1 MVRWLVSGVGSA
13 TIPRDGAG
21 YLPDYKQPMAKSN
34 ILPSTLVNDFCVTGL
49 TDAADIK
56 AFAAFCDS
64 EGGNLAKLA
73 DGEFRGLKLTGKGDK
88 AKGTYKGAQVKF
100 NGGHN
105 AATIALHAATQAWET
120 CESLGLPY
128 GAIKAD
134 VSVIALNWKS
144 KRDKK
149 STDTAK
155 PADNKPESAPQNA

>member
-1 MVRWLVSGVGSA
+1 
-13 TIPRDGAG
+13 
-21 YLPDYKQPMAKSN
+21 MAKSN
-34 ILPSTLVNDFCVTGL
+34 ILPSKLVSDFCVTGL
-49 TDAADIK
+49 SDADDIK

-64 EGGNLAKLA
+64 EGGALAKLA

-134 VSVIALNWKS
+134 VSTIALHWKA
-144 KRDKK
+144 KRDNKK
-149 STDTAK
+149 TSAGVPE
-155 PADNKPESAPQNA
+155 PAEKQNA